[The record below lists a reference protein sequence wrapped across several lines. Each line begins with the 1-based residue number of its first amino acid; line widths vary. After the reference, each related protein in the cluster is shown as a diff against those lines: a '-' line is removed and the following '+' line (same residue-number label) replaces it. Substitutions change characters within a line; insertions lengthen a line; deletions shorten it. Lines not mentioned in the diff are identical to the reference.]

1 MKIRTK
7 YDRYKRG
14 NKAPVHVEV
23 YFSRTVKMYIHTSV
37 NVEKKH
43 WSESEKCVKKSCPDA
58 AIHNNKINQVVRQ
71 VHDYYIHCTLQ
82 NIDPNPDGLKSYM
95 PGMGNDID
103 ILQYARSAVAQDE
116 KNISESTL
124 KQRMSFLKNLE
135 NFNPGTFKN
144 MKKTFVEEYHAHL
157 LKTMKPESTSKN
169 HKPMKRILMKA
180 YRNDIIDF
188 DPYENFRIPDARNR
202 TVFLTTVELEKIRNY
217 KGIERL
223 NRVRDIFLFQCLTGI
238 AYTDMQN
245 LSPDNLHVNNDVAYI
260 VSERKKT
267 GQQFIIPLLSE
278 AYNLIKQYGNAET
291 LMPTISN
298 QRMNGYLKEIAD
310 ICGINKQLTTHV
322 ARHTFA
328 TLMLARGMPL
338 ESISHILGHSSTRV
352 TQIYSKIVLEKL
364 QEDFKRLNINKL

>member
-1 MKIRTK
+1 MKIRVK
-7 YDRYKRG
+7 YDRYRRG

-23 YFSRTVKMYIHTSV
+23 YFSRTQKMYIHTSV

-58 AIHNNKINQVVRQ
+58 SMHNNKINQVVRQ
-71 VHDYYIHCTLQ
+71 VHDYYIDCTLR
-82 NIDPNPDGLKSYM
+82 NTDPTPDGLKSYI
-95 PGMGNDID
+95 PGMQKDVD
-103 ILQYARSAVAQDE
+103 VLQYVRSIVAQDE

-135 NFNPGTFKN
+135 NFNPGTFSN
-144 MKKTFVEEYHAHL
+144 MKKNWVHDYHAHL

-169 HKPMKRILMKA
+169 HKPMKRALLKA
-180 YRNDIIDF
+180 WHAGLVDF
-188 DPYENFRIPDARNR
+188 NPYENFRIPDARNR
-202 TVFLTTVELEKIRNY
+202 TVFLTTDELDSIRSY

-223 NRVRDIFLFQCLTGI
+223 ERVRDIFLFQCLTGLSYI
-238 AYTDMQN
+238 DMQG
-245 LSPDNLHVNNDVAYI
+245 LTPAHLHLKGQVKYL

-267 GQQFIIPLLSE
+267 GQQFLVPLLPE
-278 AYNLIKQYGNAET
+278 AFALIEKYRDPHR
-291 LMPTISN
+291 LMPTITN

-310 ICGINKQLTTHV
+310 ITSINKQLTTHV

-352 TQIYSKIVLEKL
+352 TQVYSKIVIEKL
-364 QEDFKRLNINKL
+364 SEDMKRLRIKGL